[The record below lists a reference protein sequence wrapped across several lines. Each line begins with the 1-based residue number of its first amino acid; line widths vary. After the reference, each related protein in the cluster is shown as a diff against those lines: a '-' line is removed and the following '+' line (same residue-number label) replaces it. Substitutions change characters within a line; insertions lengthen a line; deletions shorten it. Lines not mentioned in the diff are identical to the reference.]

1 MLTLSILKNFD
12 LTTQRFSEEVAIDNL
27 VQENKSK
34 VELSPREEAERE
46 LLVESGKKLAK
57 EILEA
62 QVYLDDLQVSLW
74 AEKDYENAKAFET
87 AEVLFLEGR
96 QEKRP

>member
-1 MLTLSILKNFD
+1 MKAKSILKNFD

-27 VQENKSK
+27 VQEDKSRTI
-34 VELSPREEAERE
+34 LSPREEAERE

-62 QVYLDDLQVSLW
+62 QVYLDDLQVILW
-74 AEKDYENAKAFET
+74 AEKGYENAQIYSNNNRT
-87 AEVLFLEGR
+87 Y
-96 QEKRP
+96 